1 MWFKNED
8 LHILVFHSA
17 RLKSF
22 RPRGASEEE
31 AFSKSSD
38 IGEQREAKRGAKN
51 ENEAGERADR
61 EREWGRGG
69 EEREGFIAALPSAL
83 KHVRAWP
90 EANLHIKIL

>member
-1 MWFKNED
+1 M
-8 LHILVFHSA
+8 HILVFHSA

-22 RPRGASEEE
+22 RPRGTSEEE

-51 ENEAGERADR
+51 ENEAGERVDR
-61 EREWGRGG
+61 EREWGRGEGG

>member
-1 MWFKNED
+1 MWFKNDD

-22 RPRGASEEE
+22 RPRGTSEEE

-51 ENEAGERADR
+51 ENEAGERVDR

-69 EEREGFIAALPSAL
+69 RGGGGERGFYRRSPKCPKAC
-83 KHVRAWP
+83 
-90 EANLHIKIL
+90 

>member
-22 RPRGASEEE
+22 RPRGASEKE

-61 EREWGRGG
+61 EREWVRGG
-69 EEREGFIAALPSAL
+69 GGGGGGGRRERVLSPLSQ
-83 KHVRAWP
+83 VP
-90 EANLHIKIL
+90 

>member
-22 RPRGASEEE
+22 RPRGASEEG

-69 EEREGFIAALPSAL
+69 GGGERGFYRRSPKCPKAC
-83 KHVRAWP
+83 
-90 EANLHIKIL
+90 